1 MKEIGFPVL
10 ADILGLRV
18 HNNHPPPVSPPFF
31 SPFTLSAW
39 PSSLSF
45 FLLSAQL
52 KKRVNPPQ
60 YFLFVFL
67 SFSSFLTLGLLLSS
81 PALVFVLYCS
91 VGCSPAVVAGFE
103 HCSRDSVSLVTYN
116 TLEMLC
122 TSSEVA
128 VTLKTFSSSS
138 SLIWP
143 TVNLYL
149 RPQDQDKGQKTLSGS
164 SLQNR
169 TDGSALGCGR
179 VWLVPPSELTGGL
192 GVDELEPHRWSWKE
206 MWS

>member
-18 HNNHPPPVSPPFF
+18 HTSNPPPPVPPPPSHPSLCQPDLLPSPFF
-31 SPFTLSAW
+31 S
-39 PSSLSF
+39 
-45 FLLSAQL
+45 FLLSL

-81 PALVFVLYCS
+81 PALVFVLYYS

-103 HCSRDSVSLVTYN
+103 HSSRDSVSLVTYN

-128 VTLKTFSSSS
+128 SSSCDFKDF
-138 SLIWP
+138 LII
-143 TVNLYL
+143 
-149 RPQDQDKGQKTLSGS
+149 
-164 SLQNR
+164 
-169 TDGSALGCGR
+169 
-179 VWLVPPSELTGGL
+179 
-192 GVDELEPHRWSWKE
+192 
-206 MWS
+206 